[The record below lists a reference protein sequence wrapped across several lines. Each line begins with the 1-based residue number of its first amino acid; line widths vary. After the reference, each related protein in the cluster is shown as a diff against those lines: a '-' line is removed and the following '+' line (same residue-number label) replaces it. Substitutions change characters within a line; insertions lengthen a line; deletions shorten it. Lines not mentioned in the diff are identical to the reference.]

1 MKDTFHPTAAQC
13 AALVVIAGAALGCAL
28 YLRYGLIQ
36 NAIIGVGCDTG
47 PRTMLCAVR
56 SGAIQAYDHSAFG
69 LVALAVAII
78 NLIRPSVALLAIG
91 LAVSGFGV
99 VLYSYNVLM
108 AGIAV
113 GLMILAFARP
123 ARRTA

>member
-1 MKDTFHPTAAQC
+1 MTAFRLTGAQC
-13 AALVVIAGAALGCAL
+13 AALALLAALALGAAL

-36 NAIIGVGCDTG
+36 NSVIGVGCDTG
-47 PRTMLCAVR
+47 PRTLLCAVR

-69 LVALAVAII
+69 LAALAVAIV

-91 LAVSGFGV
+91 LVIAGFGL
-99 VLYSYNVLM
+99 VLYSLNVLM

-123 ARRTA
+123 VRRTA